1 MEFQGPAVRDL
12 SNVYALNLSFLRL
25 LGDQDQLRVRE
36 QPATCALLGKLI
48 ALDSRRSDRL
58 AQCPFL
64 LFALPESEDWRWERL
79 FDTEVQADLID
90 TLDGSPAPI
99 ARLAAASLGF
109 LWELAKRNPYAARLV
124 SGASLSWCEQLA
136 DSSPVRL
143 FQFAASERN
152 LLTPRLATRTEFW
165 AKLLSAGSG
174 EDQEIR
180 HAAQLCAL
188 QTVLTR
194 QRSDRY
200 RQLQSAACSM
210 PTAKMRV
217 ADRRARPPADK
228 L

>member
-1 MEFQGPAVRDL
+1 MEFQGPAASDL
-12 SNVYALNLSFLRL
+12 SNVNALNLAFLRL
-25 LGDQDQLRVRE
+25 QSDQDHLQLRAR
-36 QPATCALLGKLI
+36 PATSVLLGKL
-48 ALDSRRSDRL
+48 LPLGSRRSDRL

-64 LFALPESEDWRWERL
+64 LFALAESEDCRWDRL
-79 FDTEVQADLID
+79 FDTEVEADLID
-90 TLDGSPAPI
+90 TLDDSPAPS

-124 SGASLSWCEQLA
+124 SGASLRWCEQLA
-136 DSSPVRL
+136 DCSPVRL

-165 AKLLSAGSG
+165 EKLLSAGSS

-217 ADRRARPPADK
+217 ADRRPRSPADD